1 MYPYDVCAVRQINKR
16 RTRHGDTME
25 RYQRLEHTADVMV
38 KCTGKDLCECFANAA
53 YAMFDQMIDITAVE
67 NTTERSFETEEKD
80 DCDRLYAFLS
90 ELLFISDCE
99 SLVFSEFDVISD
111 GNKIKCTA
119 HGESLDVK
127 KHHARA
133 EIKAVT
139 YHMLEVDR
147 DTPSVTVIF
156 DV

>member
-1 MYPYDVCAVRQINKR
+1 MSYAVIVM
-16 RTRHGDTME
+16 TG

-38 KCTGKDLCECFANAA
+38 RCTGADLEECFENAA
-53 YAMFDQMIDITAVE
+53 YAMFDQIVDAERIDDV
-67 NTTERSFETEEKD
+67 TERTIEVTQKD

-90 ELLFISDCE
+90 ELLFVMDCE
-99 SLVFSEFDVISD
+99 SIVFNDFHVEFDDDTVRCIA
-111 GNKIKCTA
+111 K
-119 HGESLDVK
+119 GEPLDIK

-139 YHMLEVDR
+139 YHMMDVDR
-147 DTPSVTVIF
+147 SGPSVTVIF